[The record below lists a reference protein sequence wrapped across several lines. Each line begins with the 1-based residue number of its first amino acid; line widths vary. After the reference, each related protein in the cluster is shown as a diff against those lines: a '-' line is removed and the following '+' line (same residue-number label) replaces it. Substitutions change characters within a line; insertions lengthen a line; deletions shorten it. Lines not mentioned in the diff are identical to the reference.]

1 MLTLAATRAFNGTEI
16 LDGATVE
23 IDSGVIVRV
32 TPGIRPG
39 VPQLDGLLAPG
50 LVDVQVNGGGG
61 VLFNEAPNVQS
72 LRTITQAHAHLGVT
86 ALMATLIS
94 DERDK
99 IAAAI
104 DAVAEGVRERM
115 PGLLGLHLEGPWLS
129 EPRRGVHPQRYL
141 RSLDAADLDM
151 LARKHPFPVLV
162 TLSPEQASP
171 DDVHRLTSA
180 GVTVS
185 IGHTAAPHKQ
195 VEALI
200 AAGATGFTHLFNA
213 MPPMEGR
220 NPGAVGVALA
230 ERKTWAGLILDGIHV
245 HPVSAKAAFA
255 AKSADKL
262 ALVSDAMA
270 TVGATDT
277 SMNLFGE
284 RIALACGALRTE
296 AGTLAGAHLD
306 LATAARNALAML
318 SVTTEEALR
327 MTSLTPAA
335 FLGVDHL
342 HGRIAPGARADLVLF
357 SDALNVRN
365 VWIAGAE
372 VRPLG
377 P

>member
-1 MLTLAATRAFNGTEI
+1 MLTLSATRVFTGTEI
-16 LDGATVE
+16 LRDATVE
-23 IDSGVIVRV
+23 IDSGFVVRV

-39 VPQLDGLLAPG
+39 ALRLEGLLAPG

-61 VLFNEAPNVQS
+61 VLFNEAPTVQS
-72 LRTITQAHAHLGVT
+72 LRTITRAHAHLGVT

-94 DERDK
+94 DERGK

-141 RSLDAADLDM
+141 RSLDAADLNM
-151 LARKHPFPVLV
+151 VARKYPFPVLV

-171 DDVHRLTSA
+171 ADVHSLTSA

-185 IGHTAAPHKQ
+185 IGHTAAPHTQ

-220 NPGAVGVALA
+220 IPGAVGVALA

-262 ALVSDAMA
+262 VLVSDAMA
-270 TVGATDT
+270 TVGAADT
-277 SMNLFGE
+277 SMTLFGE
-284 RIALACGALRTE
+284 PIALAGGALRTE
-296 AGTLAGAHLD
+296 AGRLAGAHLD
-306 LATAARNALAML
+306 LATAARNALSML
-318 SVTTEEALR
+318 NATTGEALR
-327 MTSLTPAA
+327 MTSQTPAA
-335 FLGVDHL
+335 FLGVDRL

-372 VRPLG
+372 VGHLG
-377 P
+377 R

>member
-277 SMNLFGE
+277 SMTLFGE